1 MEIRKIS
8 HVLFHEK
15 SEELTFPKIFFKG
28 KFGYTFPSEYYLTP
42 TKYFNQR
49 LLNYSKKFDKYIFFV
64 QSVLQQK
71 KVSDQINMVMK
82 KVLGRLIADIIANYE
97 ETVTH
102 FVSNDQGFSFMNQT
116 KATPA
121 YSK

>member
-1 MEIRKIS
+1 
-8 HVLFHEK
+8 
-15 SEELTFPKIFFKG
+15 
-28 KFGYTFPSEYYLTP
+28 
-42 TKYFNQR
+42 
-49 LLNYSKKFDKYIFFV
+49 
-64 QSVLQQK
+64 
-71 KVSDQINMVMK
+71 MK
-82 KVLGRLIADIIANYE
+82 KVLGRLISDIIANYE

>member
-1 MEIRKIS
+1 M
-8 HVLFHEK
+8 
-15 SEELTFPKIFFKG
+15 
-28 KFGYTFPSEYYLTP
+28 
-42 TKYFNQR
+42 
-49 LLNYSKKFDKYIFFV
+49 